1 MKKITSLL
9 LIMMVS
15 LASIFAAGA
24 NESPEPGAILNAYS
38 TQMEMVEKEV
48 SSDSLYL
55 ETVYEVELGASV
67 SKVALIS
74 EIADLSGADLTD
86 VSNVFVAVVKAGGF
100 DELAM
105 TYSDEKAAARLESY
119 GVEADEC
126 AKYVACALD
135 SHLVSAD
142 LAKCLMGSTVKKD
155 AASTVLMNIAQANGE
170 ARNYLGRVSDS
181 DIMNKI
187 ATEFN
192 SYYIFSDGNL
202 DIVGKELVKA
212 QASTGYNLK
221 KEGTNS
227 NFVPSLSIKYGHASE
242 KHLKQLVALLN
253 SEGID
258 AKIQIEP
265 KVSVYQYLLEW
276 GPVPEPSYSYFVEQY
291 SDDLYLANALEYD
304 ALFEFESTED
314 LLDFDRIINQYSKK
328 NSVNQAEG
336 SDVKLISGAWWQPLY
351 STQEMYDADAYQT
364 IYDCVALDGGYSIHP
379 FTLVETK
386 EQLKADMMKLTDAEI
401 DLREFYVNNAFYRY
415 LTGTSWE

>member
-1 MKKITSLL
+1 MKKFRILFA
-9 LIMMVS
+9 VS
-15 LASIFAAGA
+15 LVAVLLSSCATQKGMM
-24 NESPEPGAILNAYS
+24 ES
-38 TQMEMVEKEV
+38 EV

-55 ETVYEVELGASV
+55 SSVYEVELVDSI
-67 SKVALIS
+67 SKADFIAEIS
-74 EIADLSGADLTD
+74 SLSGADLSEVD
-86 VSNVFVAVVKAGGF
+86 DAFVALVKAAGF

-105 TYSDEKAAARLESY
+105 TYSDEKADSRLDAY
-119 GVEADEC
+119 GVKAAASD

-135 SHLVSAD
+135 AHLISAE
-142 LAKCLMGSTVKKD
+142 LVKSLTGDTIKED
-155 AASTVLMNIAQANGE
+155 VATTLLMNVAQANGD
-170 ARNYLGRVSDS
+170 ARNYIGKISDS

-187 ATEFN
+187 ATAFN

-221 KEGTNS
+221 KEGSNS
-227 NFVPSLSIKYGHASE
+227 NFVPELTIKYGHANE

-304 ALFEFESTED
+304 ALFEFESEED

-328 NSVNQAEG
+328 NSENQAEG
-336 SDVKLISGAWWQPLY
+336 SDVKLLAGAWWQPLY
-351 STQEMYDADAYQT
+351 STQKMYDADAYQT
-364 IYDCVALDGGYSIHP
+364 IYDCVALEGGYSIHP
-379 FTLVETK
+379 FTLEETK
-386 EQLKADMMKLTDAEI
+386 EQLKADMMELTDAEI

>member
-1 MKKITSLL
+1 MKKFRILFA
-9 LIMMVS
+9 VS
-15 LASIFAAGA
+15 LV
-24 NESPEPGAILNAYS
+24 AILLSSCA
-38 TQMEMVEKEV
+38 TQKGMMESDV

-55 ETVYEVELGASV
+55 SSVYEVELVDSISKADFI
-67 SKVALIS
+67 SKVAS
-74 EIADLSGADLTD
+74 LSGADLSEVD
-86 VSNVFVAVVKAGGF
+86 DAFVALVKAAGF

-105 TYSDEKAAARLESY
+105 TYTDEKANSRLKDY
-119 GVEADEC
+119 GVKASDSD

-135 SHLVSAD
+135 AHLVSSD
-142 LAKCLMGSTVKKD
+142 LVKCLTGDTIKEDV
-155 AASTVLMNIAQANGE
+155 ATTLLMNVAQSNGD
-170 ARNYLGRVSDS
+170 ARNYLGKISDS

-187 ATEFN
+187 ATAFN
-192 SYYIFSDGNL
+192 SYYIFSDNNL

-227 NFVPSLSIKYGHASE
+227 NFIPELTIKYGHANE

-258 AKIQIEP
+258 AKLQIEP

-328 NSVNQAEG
+328 NSENQAEG
-336 SDVKLISGAWWQPLY
+336 SEVKLLAGAWWQPLY
-351 STQEMYDADAYQT
+351 STQEMYDEDAYQT
-364 IYDCVALDGGYSIHP
+364 IYDCVALEGGYSIHP
-379 FTLVETK
+379 FTLEETK
-386 EQLKADMMKLTDAEI
+386 EQLKSDVMELTDAEI